1 MISFDA
7 FDSKEINKPEV
18 RLMRFSPD
26 RSAPIGNPQGKDR
39 LSDAPLLRVRNLKTH
54 FFLEEGTVRALDGV
68 NFEIRPG
75 VVLGVVGES
84 GCGKSVLARSIMR
97 IVRPPGRT
105 IEGSVIYDRG
115 SRRGVEDDFV
125 DLVQVPEDDP
135 EMRDI
140 RGSDITMIFQEPM
153 VSFSP
158 VHTIG
163 KQIIEGILLHQSDVS
178 KEQARDRAIEM
189 LRRVGIPN
197 PEVRIDQYTFSLSG
211 GMRQRCMIAMA
222 LASDPKLLIADEPTT
237 ALDVTTQ
244 AQILELMAELQA
256 EFGMAMML
264 ITHNLGVVAQ
274 MAEEVIV
281 MYLGKIVEWTDVE
294 TLFED
299 PKHPYTV
306 ELLKSIPRLSRV
318 KQDERLTAIAGSVPS
333 PYARP
338 QGCMFHPRCPKAVPG
353 ICDVT
358 EPELIQVGEGHL
370 VSCLLFADD
379 ASNQAVESK

>member
-1 MISFDA
+1 MQT
-7 FDSKEINKPEV
+7 
-18 RLMRFSPD
+18 R
-26 RSAPIGNPQGKDR
+26 
-39 LSDAPLLRVRNLKTH
+39 PLLEVKDLKTH
-54 FFLEEGTVRALDGV
+54 FFLDEGTVRAVDGV
-68 NFEIRPG
+68 SFDIRPS

-84 GCGKSVLARSIMR
+84 GCGKSVLARSVMR

-105 IEGSVIYDRG
+105 IEGSVMYDRG
-115 SRRGVEDDFV
+115 RRRGVSDDVV
-125 DLVQVPEDDP
+125 DLVRIPVDDP
-135 EMRDI
+135 DMRDI

-163 KQIIEGILLHQSDVS
+163 QQIIEGITLHDSDVS
-178 KEQARDRAIEM
+178 EGEARGRAVEM

-197 PEVRIDQYTFSLSG
+197 PESRIDQYTFSLSG

-222 LASDPKLLIADEPTT
+222 LASDPSLLIADEPTT

-244 AQILELMAELQA
+244 AQILELMGELQS

-281 MYLGKIVEWTDVE
+281 MYLGKVVEWTDIK
-294 TLFED
+294 TLFDD
-299 PKHPYTV
+299 PKHPYTM

-318 KQDERLTAIAGSVPS
+318 KREERLTPIAGSVPS
-333 PYARP
+333 PYVRP
-338 QGCMFHPRCPKAVPG
+338 TGCPFHPRCPKAIANV
-353 ICDVT
+353 CDT
-358 EPELIQVGEGHL
+358 IEPELTRVGDRHV
-370 VSCLLFADD
+370 VSCLLYQQDISGESE
-379 ASNQAVESK
+379 ASE